1 MTTLLNQK
9 PAIGIFSG
17 ISSGILYFLKS
28 LFTDDLI
35 LKWVAGLGIWMGL
48 IVALLTVWLR
58 VIEIRKNKD
67 ENQG

>member
-9 PAIGIFSG
+9 PAIGVASG
-17 ISSGILYFLKS
+17 ITSGILYFLKS